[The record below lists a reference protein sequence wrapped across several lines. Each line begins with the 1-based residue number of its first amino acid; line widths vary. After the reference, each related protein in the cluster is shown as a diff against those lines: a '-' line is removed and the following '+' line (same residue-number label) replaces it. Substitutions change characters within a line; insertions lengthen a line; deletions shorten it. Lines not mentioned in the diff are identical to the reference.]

1 MGVLAEKTF
10 FREEIQADLE
20 YTCQVGHLM
29 NYNTPAR

>member
-10 FREEIQADLE
+10 FKEEIQADLE

-29 NYNTPAR
+29 N